1 MKNYL
6 GYEWSSFSP
15 TSEKQNKLMIRKK
28 IIIGDQDMIR
38 MIDILACE
46 VMERYKIRRLST
58 FLGTLCEDKKKNF
71 S

>member
-1 MKNYL
+1 
-6 GYEWSSFSP
+6 
-15 TSEKQNKLMIRKK
+15 MIRKK